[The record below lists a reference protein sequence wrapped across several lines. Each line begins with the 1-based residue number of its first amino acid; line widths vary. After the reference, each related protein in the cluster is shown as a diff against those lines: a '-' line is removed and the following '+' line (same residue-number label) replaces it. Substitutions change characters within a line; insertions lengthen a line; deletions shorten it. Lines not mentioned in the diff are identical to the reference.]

1 MNGFQILSKIGEGT
15 YSTVLKV
22 RRIKDGNIYALKKV
36 KFYKLSNKEKE
47 NALNEIRILA
57 SINNKNVISY
67 KEAFFD
73 EKDNSLGI
81 VMEYADKG
89 DLFQLITNRKKNKD
103 YFTEEEVWRV
113 FTQLLNGLKALHDLK
128 ILHRDIKSANVF
140 LFEGGI
146 CKLGDLNVSKV
157 ARKGLGYTQTG
168 TPYYASPEVW
178 EEKPYD
184 NKSDV
189 WSLGCVIYEM
199 ITLRPPFQ
207 ANSMDELYKR
217 IMRGMYPKISSRYS
231 EDLSDA
237 IKLMIQVEAGARPN
251 CEELLKMP
259 MITKRIE
266 YFNENSISDDKEEQN
281 GEINKDLGLLK
292 TILIPNRIE
301 NLGKNLPKPNY
312 NNERNNRS
320 FERSP
325 NKKNDL
331 QKQYGSLT
339 INTDTLPEINNGNNA
354 NNLKKIKNKKCQSL
368 EKKEV
373 YLDEIINKQKPLI
386 ERYNDNINNKRN
398 GKKNILLPN
407 LYLKNNSGIYKK
419 DSNGKKNININ
430 ININIHNRNIP
441 YKILNSENNII
452 MNNVNLNNIKL
463 IDGKNN
469 YKYNI
474 RNKKNNGYSP
484 KQYLINHYSNDLERM
499 LKVKNPQKKVDK
511 LKLPKKSSE
520 LEKKD
525 FLNMLYKR
533 KQRMVYLGKI

>member
-281 GEINKDLGLLK
+281 AEINKDLGLLK

>member
-354 NNLKKIKNKKCQSL
+354 NNLKKIKNKKSQSL

-373 YLDEIINKQKPLI
+373 YLDEIINKQKPII